1 MKKIIF
7 LAASLFYSITSFAQ
21 DIHTDEVPSVVR
33 NSFKQQFPKAMDVE
47 WELKDQLYKVEFE
60 IGRKDHEAWINS
72 TGGIVKHKQDIT
84 EGELPKEVT
93 ASISK
98 NYKGYRIDDVERIES
113 NKKFSYKVEL
123 KTLSKEQD
131 VIFDQSGKVIETY

>member
-7 LAASLFYSITSFAQ
+7 LAASLFYSVTSFAQ
-21 DIHTDEVPSVVR
+21 DIRTDEVPSVVR

>member
-7 LAASLFYSITSFAQ
+7 LAASLFYSVISFAQ

-84 EGELPKEVT
+84 EKELPKEVT

>member
-1 MKKIIF
+1 
-7 LAASLFYSITSFAQ
+7 
-21 DIHTDEVPSVVR
+21 
-33 NSFKQQFPKAMDVE
+33 MDVE

-131 VIFDQSGKVIETY
+131 VIFDQSGKVIETYW